1 MTERFIE
8 YERCK
13 TMYGK
18 LQKAFE
24 RALLEKE
31 RLFTRTL
38 PSAIRYDKDKV
49 QSTVDDNPLED
60 FVINCEDKE
69 LEERIARYRQHL
81 KDWGMLLDIKETELR
96 QSRILLDRVYVC
108 RYLEGLS
115 IKRMCG
121 ILNYSRPQ
129 VYRKL
134 SQLNKKMRQNETHN
148 EV

>member
-13 TMYGK
+13 AMYGK

-49 QSTVDDNPLED
+49 QSTVDVNPLED

>member
-13 TMYGK
+13 SMYTK
-18 LQKAFE
+18 LQEAFA
-24 RALLEKE
+24 RALMEKE

-49 QSTVDDNPLED
+49 QSTVDGNPLED

-81 KDWGMLLDIKETELR
+81 KDWGMLLDIKEKELR

-108 RYLEGLS
+108 RYLENVS

>member
-13 TMYGK
+13 AMYAK
-18 LQKAFE
+18 LQEAFA
-24 RALLEKE
+24 RALMEKE

-38 PSAIRYDKDKV
+38 PSAIRYDQDKV
-49 QSTVDDNPLED
+49 QSTIDGNPLED
-60 FVINCEDKE
+60 FVISLEDKE
-69 LEERIARYRQHL
+69 LEERISSYRQHL
-81 KDWGMLLDIKETELR
+81 KDWGMLLDIKEKELR

-108 RYLEGLS
+108 RYLDGLS

-121 ILNYSRPQ
+121 VLNYSRPQ

-134 SQLNKKMRQNETHN
+134 SQLNKKLRQNETHN